1 MSSFDDVGWVPD
13 FDVCTNDPKTERTSD
28 RGDNSWV
35 SATPYIDQKDVEE
48 D

>member
-13 FDVCTNDPKTERTSD
+13 FDVCTNDPKAKRASN
-28 RGDNSWV
+28 RGENSGV
-35 SATPYIDQKDVEE
+35 STAPDIDQKQVEY